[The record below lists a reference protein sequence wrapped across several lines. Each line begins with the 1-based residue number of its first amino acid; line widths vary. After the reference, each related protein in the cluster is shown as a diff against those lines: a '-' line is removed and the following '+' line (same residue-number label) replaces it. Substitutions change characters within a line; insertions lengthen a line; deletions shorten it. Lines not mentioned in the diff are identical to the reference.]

1 MDIDTQ
7 LTLVHHTVML
17 SDDTVVVCG
26 EEGTGGNKYSVKR
39 YNLQTGREL
48 TSIELQSSV
57 EGLADVELRGEP
69 TLALAY
75 RYVFLKTH
83 LTSYCFTFEK
93 TITVKLVLFC

>member
-1 MDIDTQ
+1 M
-7 LTLVHHTVML
+7 VVL

-26 EEGTGGNKYSVKR
+26 DEGNKYSLKR

-57 EGLADVELRGEP
+57 EGLAEVELRGVP
-69 TLALAY
+69 TLALAC

-83 LTSYCFTFEK
+83 LTSYCFTVEK
-93 TITVKLVLFC
+93 TMTAKLDVFN

>member
-1 MDIDTQ
+1 M
-7 LTLVHHTVML
+7 
-17 SDDTVVVCG
+17 VVCG
-26 EEGTGGNKYSVKR
+26 DDGARGDKYRVKR

-57 EGLADVELRGEP
+57 EGLAYVELRGEP

-83 LTSYCFTFEK
+83 LTSN
-93 TITVKLVLFC
+93 